1 MIEGYDEDDIWM
13 MVEDEFQTLAQSFT
27 AHLHHA
33 EYKRLMK
40 KAREAPRRE
49 LPEPTSPMSTTT
61 KQKLQRQARD
71 KSNKEVL
78 DRMILGSQSADMAND
93 VEEDKVDDPWR
104 GTALAGLI
112 ATGSQEKTSL
122 KGLDKMPSST
132 RAAQGFAKAETK
144 ARARTRKVDAID
156 LLTRPPE
163 KREAMRNPLKDQG
176 VIHDGRGKV
185 GGSHPTV
192 VPKKRTMESSAVDE
206 DEDDDHRVLK
216 GKQGANDLPQDGT
229 TVTANTRLN
238 SSIPTAPRQLLKPH
252 VMQKRKKVKEESE
265 EDRLAGVPMFLL

>member
-71 KSNKEVL
+71 KSNREVL
-78 DRMILGSQSADMAND
+78 DRMILGSQAADMAND

-144 ARARTRKVDAID
+144 ARTRKVDAID

-163 KREAMRNPLKDQG
+163 KREAMRNPPKDRG
-176 VIHDGRGKV
+176 VIHDGQAKV
-185 GGSHPTV
+185 EGNHPTV

-206 DEDDDHRVLK
+206 DEDDDHRALK
-216 GKQGANDLPQDGT
+216 GKPGANSLPRNGT
-229 TVTANTRLN
+229 TLTANTRLN
-238 SSIPTAPRQLLKPH
+238 SSIPTAPRQPMKPH
-252 VMQKRKKVKEESE
+252 FMQKRRKVQDESK
-265 EDRLAGVPMFLL
+265 EDRLAEVPMFLF